1 VRTTILKY
9 AIGAGLGGMLGLGAV
24 TGFGHVLT
32 EQGRT
37 ETVAAS
43 QMTQYCAPAHENLD
57 APRLYCGNEDGW
69 SGPTGA
75 AAFACFMQGIEDK
88 ASPQA
93 LDFRPCRIAMAA
105 TERTH

>member
-9 AIGAGLGGMLGLGAV
+9 AIGVGLGGMLGLGAV
-24 TGFGHVLT
+24 TGFGQILT
-32 EQGRT
+32 EQVRT

-43 QMTQYCAPAHENLD
+43 QVTQYCAPAHENLD
-57 APRLYCGNEDGW
+57 AHRFYCGNEDGW

-75 AAFACFMQGIEDK
+75 AAFACFMHGIEDR
-88 ASPQA
+88 ALPQA

-105 TERTH
+105 AEQIH

>member
-1 VRTTILKY
+1 MRTTILKY

-24 TGFGHVLT
+24 TGHVLT

-37 ETVAAS
+37 ERVAAS
-43 QMTQYCAPAHENLD
+43 QVTQYCAPAHENLD
-57 APRLYCGNEDGW
+57 AHRFYCGNEDSW

-75 AAFACFMQGIEDK
+75 AAFTCFMQGIEDGVL
-88 ASPQA
+88 PLA

-105 TERTH
+105 AERIH